1 MAKWI
6 FTHRRQIIT
15 FCLLLILVAF
25 VSHFLVDA
33 TGFSLDSVVTID
45 LHGNFLL
52 NFIAK
57 PVIPQT
63 VVGIS
68 ILPLALFQ
76 YCTTPPTPPP
86 PISALT

>member
-1 MAKWI
+1 MAKWT

-15 FCLLLILVAF
+15 FCLLLLLVAF
-25 VSHFLVDA
+25 VGHFLVDA
-33 TGFSLDSVVTID
+33 TGFSLDSVVTVD

-63 VVGIS
+63 VVSIPIS
-68 ILPLALFQ
+68 PLALFQ
-76 YCTTPPTPPP
+76 YGTIPPTPPP
-86 PISALT
+86 PIPSLT